1 MSQTRALSQGLFP
14 QLMQM
19 RNARASDRLPGWP
32 RRMSLSARMCLR
44 RLSCN
49 PVLKSCLTLTHTRTF
64 ARAIRISRM
73 HAQNTHER
81 TSTQAL
87 VSLPP
92 RDSVCALEVG
102 TSDGRG
108 TTMALTKALD
118 NYCRTQKRP
127 WTLYGYEGLKKESA
141 QAGSLW
147 QMQRMGAVDATRGV
161 HVINELV
168 MTEENLKHWVLP
180 LIDAIP
186 GHGFPGKQFYEATY
200 RNTRHLMREGKMGGF
215 FSTIPPCARQ
225 AGRRMDLVSIDTT
238 RHTNVGVLQTLLLHR
253 AVDEHSVFVMESDYW
268 NSAQRTVLTAAAFV
282 ARHVA
287 LRDVVEYPKTGH
299 DWPWVTFRL
308 NSSVPL
314 KLQHK

>member
-1 MSQTRALSQGLFP
+1 
-14 QLMQM
+14 
-19 RNARASDRLPGWP
+19 
-32 RRMSLSARMCLR
+32 
-44 RLSCN
+44 
-49 PVLKSCLTLTHTRTF
+49 
-64 ARAIRISRM
+64 M
-73 HAQNTHER
+73 HAQNIHER

-87 VSLPP
+87 ASLPP

-102 TSDGRG
+102 TADGRG

-118 NYCRTQKRP
+118 HYCRAHKRP

-147 QMQRMGAVDATRGV
+147 QMQQRGPYATRGV

-168 MTEENLKHWVLP
+168 MTEENLRNWVLP

-186 GHGFPGKQFYEATY
+186 GQTYPGKNFYEATY

-215 FSTIPPCARQ
+215 FSTLPPCARQ
-225 AGRRMDLVSIDTT
+225 AGRRLDLVSIDTT
-238 RHTNVGVLQTLLLHR
+238 RHTNVGVLQTLLSHR
-253 AVDEHSVFVMESDYW
+253 VVDEHTVFVMENDIW
-268 NSAQRTVLTAAAFV
+268 NSAQRTSLTAAAFV
-282 ARHVA
+282 ARHAA
-287 LRDVVEYPKTGH
+287 LRDVVEYPKSGH